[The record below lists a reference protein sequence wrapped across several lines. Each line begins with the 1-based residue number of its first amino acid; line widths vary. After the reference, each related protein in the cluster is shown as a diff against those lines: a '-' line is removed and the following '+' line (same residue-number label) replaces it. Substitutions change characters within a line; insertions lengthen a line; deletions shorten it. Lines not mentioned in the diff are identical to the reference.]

1 MLENSAISHP
11 SVWSPLF
18 KLGERLLRQPDTS
31 HQCKAI
37 IAHIQKHLPVKAQI
51 WLASPF
57 YPLPGEPPITL
68 IDEKSTPSSVLQ
80 VQKQKRGLSSNG
92 SNFRPLTPASACSAD
107 SWVIPIIE
115 EKNLLGV
122 ILVEFTD
129 KKAANKENL
138 SYLEALAAFAALSLQ
153 VTRQAYLKNWRNE
166 QLSLVSS
173 VSDQIANVQNLD
185 ELCARVV
192 HLIQKAFH
200 YYFVAIFTV
209 DPDSQILNFKASS
222 SSKKEKVRPRLDV
235 RFGEGIVG
243 YVAESGIEFIVPDVE
258 IEEQYQFTDYLPE
271 TRSEI
276 ALPLRVENRVLG
288 VLDVQSN
295 EPDAFHE
302 IDLLVLRAL
311 ADNISVAIEGARMY
325 NRLQERAEQISAVFE
340 VSRAI
345 NSFLE
350 IDPLLDQVVELIHKH
365 FNFPY
370 VHLFTVH
377 QGRKKIIYRT
387 GSGARSSAMR
397 DTGFAYDI
405 DADCGL
411 IPWAVQEGKTILVND
426 VDEEER
432 YRPSPLPPENTR
444 SEMAVPLAFAGTVYG
459 VLDIQSDIPDAFTE
473 DDKSIIE
480 TLAGSIAIAIR
491 NANLY
496 RTEQWR
502 REVADSFRDVAGM
515 ISSNIVLDQLL
526 DAILTRLEASLPC
539 ETSAIWLLSDDASNP
554 DEEKPMRLASCHGVI
569 DNEIIKVVAED
580 ENVKNW
586 LKRATDSKDPI
597 IRNQDDPYGPLG
609 KALGFD
615 PDYSSIAAPLRA
627 GDETLGALTLAHHT
641 SGRYGSEAALISA
654 TFASYAAVAIQN
666 ARFFSQAQDQ
676 AWISTVLLQVA
687 SASQTATNPDE
698 LLNTITR
705 LTPLLVGVKKCATF
719 LLDETTRNYTIKSWY
734 GFEVPGDSLIIPE
747 QKSLAFLEMKARMEP
762 IFLQDLELEILLPYR
777 SNNKNETKILF
788 PLAAHGTIFG
798 ALLVIHEP
806 SGQHLAEQSFND
818 EKLAILQGISHQTA
832 TLLENLLLIEARNQE
847 SYVTEV
853 LLQVAQ
859 AVVSQNDLM
868 DILENIIQMMPI
880 LVGIDISII
889 YLWDENT
896 YTYQPAK
903 AAAIKTEWVE
913 KMMNKSFSA
922 GENPLLD
929 QVRLRDKPVFYPMAS
944 DDINLDEWQNF
955 ICFDLDDEERET
967 FEQQNTPFFL
977 GFPLSMKGDF
987 YGVLLAKEHQVVSPS
1002 VREKRLEIIN
1012 GIAQQISL
1020 AIQNEYFNR
1029 ERVNQVRIN
1038 SEIQFARR
1046 IQENFL
1052 PESLPEVPD
1061 WSLAIRW
1068 NTVREVGGDFYDIY
1082 KLPDGRIVLVI
1093 ADVSD
1098 KGMPAALYM
1107 TVTRTLIRSYA
1118 AELRTPAEILQKV
1131 NDQLTSERKTAMFV
1145 TAVVALLD
1153 PQNGVLTLAN
1163 AGHNP
1168 PMILRNKKGRVER
1181 IPHGGIALGV
1191 TEDCQLI
1198 NYSTILAPGD
1208 SLLMYTDGL
1217 IDAISGDGESFGEE
1231 RLVTLLKNLN
1241 KKPAALL
1248 LEEIEKEISSF
1259 VKDIPAIDDV
1269 TMVAI
1274 ARNITEPSL
1283 TEK

>member
-1 MLENSAISHP
+1 MLENGAISHP
-11 SVWSPLF
+11 SVWTPLF
-18 KLGERLLRQPDTS
+18 RLGERLLKQPDTS
-31 HQCKAI
+31 HQCQAI
-37 IAHIQKHLPVKAQI
+37 IAHIQRRFSVLAHI

-57 YPLPGEPPITL
+57 YPLPGEPSVPL
-68 IDEKSTPSSVLQ
+68 IDEQTTPSSVLK
-80 VQKQKRGLSSNG
+80 VQKEKRGLSCTG
-92 SNFRPLTPASACSAD
+92 ATTHPLTPDSACQAD
-107 SWVIPIIE
+107 CWIIPMIE

-122 ILVEFTD
+122 IMIEFADRKIAT
-129 KKAANKENL
+129 KENL
-138 SYLEALAAFAALSLQ
+138 SYLESVAAFAALSLQ
-153 VTRQAYLKNWRNE
+153 VTRQAYLKNWRYE

-173 VSDQIANVQNLD
+173 VSNQIANEQNLD
-185 ELCARVV
+185 ELCERVV
-192 HLIQKAFH
+192 HLIQKTFH
-200 YYFVAIFTV
+200 YYFVAIFTI
-209 DPDSQILNFKASS
+209 DPDSQILNFQASS
-222 SSKKEKVRPRLDV
+222 SSKKEKTRPRLDV

-243 YVAESGIEFIVPDVE
+243 YVAENGREFLVPNVE
-258 IEEQYQFTDYLPE
+258 IEEQYRYTDYLPE
-271 TRSEI
+271 THSEI
-276 ALPLRVENRVLG
+276 ALPLRVENRILG

-295 EPDAFHE
+295 KPNAFHD

-311 ADNISVAIEGARMY
+311 ADNIAVAIEGARMY

-345 NSFLE
+345 NSILE
-350 IDPLLDQVVELIHKH
+350 IDPLLDQVVELIRKH

-377 QGRKKIIYRT
+377 LGRRKIIYRT

-397 DTGFAYDI
+397 DIGFAYDL
-405 DADCGL
+405 DSTYGL
-411 IPWAVQEGKTILVND
+411 IPWAVQEKRTILAND
-426 VDEEER
+426 VEKEER
-432 YRPSPLPPENTR
+432 YRPSPLSPENTH
-444 SEMAVPLAFAGTVYG
+444 SEMATPLAFAGTVYG
-459 VLDIQSDIPDAFTE
+459 VLDIQSDLPNAFDE
-473 DDKSIIE
+473 DDRSIIE

-496 RTEQWR
+496 RAEQWR
-502 REVADSFRDVAGM
+502 REVADSFRDVASL
-515 ISSNIVLDQLL
+515 ISSNIILDQLL
-526 DAILTRLEASLPC
+526 DTILTRLEASLPC
-539 ETSAIWLLSDDASNP
+539 ETSAIWLLSNDQSNP
-554 DEEKPMRLASCHGVI
+554 DEQKPMRLASAHGVI
-569 DNEIIKVVAED
+569 DDEIQKVVIED
-580 ENVKNW
+580 ETVRSW
-586 LKRATDSKDPI
+586 LKRATDSKEPI
-597 IRNQDDPYGPLG
+597 IRKPDDPYGPLG
-609 KALGFD
+609 KALGFE
-615 PDYSSIAAPLRA
+615 PNYSSIAAPLRA
-627 GDETLGALTLAHHT
+627 GDETLGVLTLAHHT
-641 SGRYGSEAALISA
+641 DGRYGSEAALISS

-666 ARFFSQAQDQ
+666 ARFFGQAQDQ

-687 SASQTATNPDE
+687 SASQTAANPDE

-705 LTPLLVGVKKCATF
+705 LTPLLVGVKKCAAF
-719 LLDETTRNYTIKSWY
+719 LFDETTRSYILKSWY
-734 GFEVPGDSLIIPE
+734 GFEVPEDALNILE

-777 SNNKNETKILF
+777 SENANETKILF
-788 PLAAHGTIFG
+788 PLSAHGTIFG

-806 SGQHLAEQSFND
+806 SGQRLAEQTFND
-818 EKLAILQGISHQTA
+818 EKFAILQGISHQTA
-832 TLLENLLLIEARNQE
+832 TILENLLLIEARNQE

-880 LVGIDISII
+880 LVGIDISLV

-896 YTYQPAK
+896 YRYQPAK
-903 AAAIKTEWVE
+903 AAATKVEWVE
-913 KMMNKSFSA
+913 KMMKKSFSV

-929 QVRLRDKPVFYPMAS
+929 QVRLKDKPVFYPMPE
-944 DDINLDEWQNF
+944 DDIDLDEWQNY
-955 ICFDLDDEERET
+955 ICFELDDEKNEEIQ
-967 FEQQNTPFFL
+967 QQNTPFFL
-977 GFPLSMKGDF
+977 GFPLSMKGEF
-987 YGVLLAKEHQVVSPS
+987 YGILLAKEHQASPS

-1020 AIQNEYFNR
+1020 AIQNEHFNR

-1052 PESLPEVPD
+1052 PETLPEVPD
-1061 WSLAIRW
+1061 WTLAIRW
-1068 NTVREVGGDFYDIY
+1068 KTAREVGGDFYDLY
-1082 KLPDGRIVLVI
+1082 QFPDGRVVLVI

-1118 AELRTPAEILQKV
+1118 AESKTPAEILQKV
-1131 NDQLTSERKTAMFV
+1131 NDQLTSERKSAMFV

-1153 PQNGVLTLAN
+1153 PQNGTMICSN

-1168 PMILRNKKGRVER
+1168 PMILRNKKGKVER

-1217 IDAISGDGESFGEE
+1217 TDAISSEGELFGEE
-1231 RLVTLLKNLN
+1231 RLVTLLKQLN
-1241 KKPAALL
+1241 KKPAVMLL
-1248 LEEIEKEISSF
+1248 DEIEKEISNF
-1259 VKDIPAIDDV
+1259 AKDTPAFDDV

-1274 ARNITEPSL
+1274 ARNTPDNSL
-1283 TEK
+1283 AEE